1 MERTQTC
8 YNNVM
13 FYYPQGFFDLNF
25 RYAQRISEVSG
36 LSIGDAMLNYTH
48 LYLAFGLG
56 RSFDPTLPAWVEF
69 LSRLALSSDPLDWIN
84 QTYARLSG
92 GLPPPEPENSFG
104 GFSYAVWEGG
114 RVRLHF
120 RVVSGSSSPLQRTQ
134 MPARLRELRPMFAH
148 LRANVRDVR
157 TVLGGSWLYNI
168 EAYRRLFPAGYLAT
182 AAPEEPETQ
191 FIALWGQFLD
201 HNRQVKPDLAARFLD
216 AIARQSTLEGLL
228 NAFPYPVLRL
238 EGPVEEFY
246 KFYGVE

>member
-1 MERTQTC
+1 MA
-8 YNNVM
+8 
-13 FYYPQGFFDLNF
+13 YYPRGFFDLNY
-25 RYAQRISEVSG
+25 RYAIRIHEVTD
-36 LSIGDAMLNYTH
+36 LSIEDALLKYTH

-69 LSRLALSSDPLDWIN
+69 LSGLVQSSDPLDWIN
-84 QTYARLSG
+84 LTYARLSG
-92 GLPPPEPENSFG
+92 GLPSPVPENSFG

-120 RVVSGSSSPLQRTQ
+120 RVVTDCSSPLKRAE
-134 MPARLRELRPMFAH
+134 MPARLRELLTLFAH
-148 LRANVRDVR
+148 LRVSAPNAR

-168 EAYRRLFPAGYLAT
+168 EAYRRLFPANYLAT
-182 AAPEEPETQ
+182 ASPEEPETQ

-201 HNRQVKPDLAARFLD
+201 HNRQVKPDLAARFLET
-216 AIARQSTLEGLL
+216 IAHQTTLESLL

-246 KFYGVE
+246 RFYGVE